1 VGSGGSRP
9 PRRPPQPEWR
19 EDGFGCDDSQIDYE
33 EVIAALRDLEAV
45 EVIVAIQFS
54 DASLNPIAVLR
65 GSLEANP
72 DHGQRFEVGEAT
84 IVVRPE
90 DLLDASWVEG
100 LGEEVALRIDLQNV
114 QITVSPG
121 SDEMA
126 DPLG

>member
-1 VGSGGSRP
+1 
-9 PRRPPQPEWR
+9 
-19 EDGFGCDDSQIDYE
+19 
-33 EVIAALRDLEAV
+33 V

-54 DASLNPIAVLR
+54 GVSLNPIAVLR

-72 DHGQRFEVGEAT
+72 DHQQRYEVGEAT
-84 IVVRPE
+84 FVVRRE
-90 DLLDASWVEG
+90 DLVDASWVEG

-121 SDEMA
+121 SEDMA